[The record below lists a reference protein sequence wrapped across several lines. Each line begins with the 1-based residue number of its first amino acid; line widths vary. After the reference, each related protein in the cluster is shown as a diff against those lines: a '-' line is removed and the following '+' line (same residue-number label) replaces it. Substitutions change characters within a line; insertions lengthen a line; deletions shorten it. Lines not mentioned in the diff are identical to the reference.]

1 MNMRRYCRCIAFAA
15 LAVAALAPAT
25 LAAADATPPA
35 APAPGFQLNSEGDE
49 WIAPERIAVR
59 PRALQPAAGIEGD
72 PVSALLPLP
81 AASAEAHALGLAL
94 DRARNAGPAAVLELV
109 ASHPGPLTPLLV
121 AARQDAARDLAAA
134 ATPTPAAPT
143 GILRV
148 SLNSGPCTF
157 DAIQPAV
164 NAAVNGDT
172 VRLAVGAYVGNID
185 VSGKTITID
194 GGYDASCGAL
204 APGQRATIAGVA
216 AAGSVFDLSGGS
228 TLTLRN
234 LGISGG
240 NSFGAGIDL
249 LGSSTVTLVNADVH
263 DNAGTSGGG
272 VYVGSGST
280 INLTADSD
288 IHDNTGSVG
297 AGLIVYGTLVGSD
310 TNSDIYGNDSTSD
323 GGGIYVSGGT
333 VSLNN
338 SDVVANT
345 AVGSGG
351 GIYLANDAIAT
362 LQNSVFIGET
372 APCCQTAANGAGIY
386 ASGSQVNILGAGA
399 PSAVLNN
406 VATGSGGGIHLTAGS
421 TLTMNGGSIG
431 FDTQVDAGNEAAIG
445 GGIYADAS
453 TVVFSGRIIANVA
466 TTTGGGIH
474 AQGSSAINLSNAS
487 IGLENTGAP
496 DRGNRATA
504 GRGGGVYLAG
514 STLDALNS
522 SFRNNR
528 AADGDGGAI
537 AAVAGSGVAI
547 DAGFGACNPLTG
559 LCSSLRDNT
568 ATTSLPANGNGG
580 AIYVNASTLD
590 LAHSYLSGNA
600 AQRGGAVYQEG
611 AASGVIDNT
620 LVFANSSVL
629 SFGAGV
635 RVAGGIMTVTHSTL
649 ADNVGGAGYSQG
661 TGTHRIFN
669 SIIWGN
675 SVGAFGT
682 LTTVSCNIDQAGVA
696 GPATN
701 PQFNAVGS
709 TDGYRLDSDSPAFD
723 ACLSGLPD
731 DLLGTPRPAGASF
744 DMGAFESRALIF
756 RDSFE

>member
-1 MNMRRYCRCIAFAA
+1 MRMRRYCRCISIAA
-15 LAVAALAPAT
+15 LAVAGLAPA
-25 LAAADATPPA
+25 AYGAADATPPG
-35 APAPGFQLNSEGDE
+35 APAPGFQRNSEGDE
-49 WIAPERIAVR
+49 WIAPDRIATR
-59 PRALQPAAGIEGD
+59 PRAMQPDPGTEGD
-72 PVSALLPLP
+72 PVRALLPLP
-81 AASAEAHALGLAL
+81 AAKAEEHALGLAL

-109 ASHPGPLTPLLV
+109 AGHPGTLPPLLV
-121 AARQDAARDLAAA
+121 AARQDATRDLAADG
-134 ATPTPAAPT
+134 TPTPTAPA

-148 SLNSGPCTF
+148 SLNGGPCTF

-172 VRLAVGAYVGNID
+172 VRLAAGAYVGNVD
-185 VSGKTITID
+185 VSGKTITIE
-194 GGYDASCGAL
+194 GGYDATCGAL
-204 APGQRATIAGVA
+204 VAGQNATIAGVA
-216 AAGSVFDLSGGS
+216 ASGSVFDVSNAS
-228 TLTLRN
+228 TLALRN
-234 LGISGG
+234 LDISGG
-240 NSFGAGIDL
+240 NSFGAGIDV
-249 LGSSTVTLVNADVH
+249 LGTSTVTLANTDVH
-263 DNAGTSGGG
+263 NNAGASGGG
-272 VYVGSGST
+272 VYVGGTST
-280 INLTADSD
+280 VNFSADSD
-288 IHDNTGSVG
+288 IYDNTGSAG

-310 TNSDIYGNDSTSD
+310 TSSDIYGNDSTTD

-333 VSLNN
+333 LSLNN
-338 SDVVANT
+338 ADVVANT

-351 GIYLANDAIAT
+351 GIYLTGGAIAT
-362 LQNSVFIGET
+362 LQNSVFVGET

-386 ASGSQVNILGAGA
+386 ASGSQVNILGA
-399 PSAVLNN
+399 SSTVLNN
-406 VATGSGGGIHLTAGS
+406 VATAAGGGIHLTAGS
-421 TLTMNGGSIG
+421 TLTMTGGSVG
-431 FDTQVDAGNEAAIG
+431 ADVVPDSGNEAAIG
-445 GGIYADAS
+445 GGIYADTSAI
-453 TVVFSGRIIANVA
+453 VFSGRIIANVA

-474 AQGSSAINLSNAS
+474 ALGGSTIDLSDAS
-487 IGLENTGAP
+487 IGLESVGGT

-504 GRGGGVYLAG
+504 GSGGGIYLAG
-514 STLDALNS
+514 STLDAVNS

-528 AADGDGGAI
+528 AAAGDGGAI
-537 AAVAGSGVAI
+537 AALAGSGVAI
-547 DAGFGACNPLTG
+547 DADFSACNPLTR

-620 LVFANSSVL
+620 LVYANSSVV

-661 TGTHRIFN
+661 TATHRIFN
-669 SIIWGN
+669 TIIWGN

-701 PQFNAVGS
+701 PLFNAVG
-709 TDGYRLDSDSPAFD
+709 TVDGYRLGSGSPAFD
-723 ACLSGLPD
+723 ACPGGLPD
-731 DLLGTPRPAGASF
+731 DLLGAPRPAGANF
-744 DMGAFESRALIF
+744 DMGAFEASALVF

>member
-1 MNMRRYCRCIAFAA
+1 MRMRRICRCISIAA
-15 LAVAALAPAT
+15 LAVAGVAPAG

-49 WIAPERIAVR
+49 WIAPDRIAVR
-59 PRALQPAAGIEGD
+59 PRALQPAPGIEGD
-72 PVSALLPLP
+72 PVRALLPQP

-109 ASHPGPLTPLLV
+109 ASHPGTLPPLLV
-121 AARQDAARDLAAA
+121 AARQDAARDLAAD
-134 ATPTPAAPT
+134 ATPTPTAPA

-148 SLNSGPCTF
+148 SLNGGPCTF

-172 VRLAVGAYVGNID
+172 VRVAVGAYVGNID
-185 VSGKTITID
+185 VVGKTITID
-194 GGYDASCGAL
+194 GGYDATCGAL

-216 AAGSVFDLSGGS
+216 AAGSVFDVSGGS

-234 LGISGG
+234 LDISGG

-280 INLTADSD
+280 INLTVDSD
-288 IHDNTGSVG
+288 IHDNTGSAG
-297 AGLIVYGTLVGSD
+297 AGAIVYGTLVGSD
-310 TNSDIYGNDSTSD
+310 TNSDVYGNDSTSD
-323 GGGIYVSGGT
+323 GGGIYVFGGT
-333 VSLNN
+333 LSLNN

-345 AVGSGG
+345 AAGSGG
-351 GIYLANDAIAT
+351 GIYLANGAIAT
-362 LQNSVFIGET
+362 LQNSVFVGET

-386 ASGSQVNILGAGA
+386 ASGSQVNILGA
-399 PSAVLNN
+399 SSTVLNN

-421 TLTMNGGSIG
+421 TLTMTGGSIG
-431 FDTQVDAGNEAAIG
+431 YDAQVDTGNEAAIG

-453 TVVFSGRIIANVA
+453 TVVFSGRIIANLA

-474 AQGSSAINLSNAS
+474 AQGGSTINLSNAS

-496 DRGNRATA
+496 DRGNRATT
-504 GRGGGVYLAG
+504 GSGGGIYLVG

-528 AADGDGGAI
+528 AAAGDGGAI
-537 AAVAGSGVAI
+537 AALAGSGVAI
-547 DAGFGACNPLTG
+547 DADFGTCNALTRQ
-559 LCSSLRDNT
+559 CSSLRDNT
-568 ATTSLPANGNGG
+568 ATTSGPTNGNGG

-590 LAHSYLSGNA
+590 LAHSYLHGNA
-600 AQRGGAVYQEG
+600 AQRGGAIFQEG
-611 AASGVIDNT
+611 AASGVIENT

-635 RVAGGIMTVTHSTL
+635 RVAGGIMTVNHSTL
-649 ADNVGGAGYSQG
+649 ASNVGGAGYSQG
-661 TGTHRIFN
+661 TATHRIFN
-669 SIIWGN
+669 TIIWGN
-675 SVGAFGT
+675 TVGAFGS

-701 PQFNAVGS
+701 PLFNAVGG
-709 TDGYRLDSDSPAFD
+709 TDGYRPGSGSPAVD
-723 ACLSGLPD
+723 ACPSGLPD
-731 DLLGTPRPAGASF
+731 DLLGAPRPAGASF
-744 DMGAFESRALIF
+744 DMGAFETTALIF